1 MGSIGVSGNEDNET
15 IQDAIDDSYVY
26 RGPKNTTGIFKNS
39 MLLKDMTD
47 YFEAEL
53 AQQPNDIAT

>member
-53 AQQPNDIAT
+53 AQ